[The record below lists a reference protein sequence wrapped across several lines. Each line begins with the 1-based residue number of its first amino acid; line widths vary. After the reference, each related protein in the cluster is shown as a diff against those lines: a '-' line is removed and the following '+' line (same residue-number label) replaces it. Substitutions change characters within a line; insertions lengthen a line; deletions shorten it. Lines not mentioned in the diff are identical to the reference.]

1 MVDLVCVDPKRVH
14 EIWPHAKDKIKSA
27 IEQTGLS
34 AFDDTEYDVL
44 SGDQL
49 LWLAWE
55 NAILAAAT
63 TRLTSSGGRKVCEI
77 VACGGED
84 RDRWLPLI
92 EQIETYAEN
101 EGCLSVRIIGR
112 AGWERVLGGYRR
124 EYVILEKAL
133 GNGTAL

>member
-14 EIWPHAKDKIKSA
+14 EIWPHAKDKIKAA

-34 AFDDTEYDVL
+34 AFEDTEYDVL

-63 TRLTSSGGRKVCEI
+63 TRLTLNGGRKVCEI
-77 VACGGED
+77 VACGGDD